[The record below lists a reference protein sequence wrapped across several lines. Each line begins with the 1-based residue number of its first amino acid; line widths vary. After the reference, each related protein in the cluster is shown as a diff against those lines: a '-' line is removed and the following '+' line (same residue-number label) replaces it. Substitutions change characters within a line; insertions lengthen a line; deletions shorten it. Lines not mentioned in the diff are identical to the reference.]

1 MPGQPL
7 LILTAMQM
15 EADAISAANSTTPY
29 TVRTIGPGA
38 VRMPTDL
45 NINRP
50 RAIIL
55 AGIGGGLD
63 PSLRCGDVVIDEMSD
78 AQIAA
83 PLRFRRGGIY
93 TADHIIATPQ
103 QKREAMEKTAAIVVD
118 MENAIVRD
126 RAKQLG
132 VPFLGV
138 RVIGD
143 GAADTLNPIVL
154 TLIDENGRAK
164 PAAVAGALVRH
175 PMLLRDLLHLGRTAK
190 VALQSLTRA
199 MTEIFKAMNP

>member
-1 MPGQPL
+1 MPVQPL

-15 EADAISAANSTTPY
+15 EADAIDAANAVTPY
-29 TVRTIGPGA
+29 ALRTIGPGA
-38 VRMPTDL
+38 VRMLEDFDRD
-45 NINRP
+45 RP
-50 RAIIL
+50 RGIIL

-63 PSLRCGDVVIDEMSD
+63 PSLRCGDVVIDELSD
-78 AQIAA
+78 LKTSVL
-83 PLRFRRGGIY
+83 PYRRGGIY
-93 TADHIIATPQ
+93 TADRIIATPQ
-103 QKREAMEKTAAIVVD
+103 QKREAMTKTGAIVVD

-164 PAAVAGALVRH
+164 IGAVASALVCH
-175 PMLLRDLLHLGRTAK
+175 PLLLRDLMHLRRTAK
-190 VALQSLTRA
+190 IALQSLTGA
-199 MTEIFKAMNP
+199 MGQILTAENP